1 MSNAAQRC
9 RSNAANGFVT
19 HQLFAFNTEL
29 VLFTNPGSIAQ
40 RHLPHRKSILF
51 SRGVRS
57 TETFENVGN
66 VWMQHL
72 VMFEKENRH
81 AMD

>member
-1 MSNAAQRC
+1 MQRNAASQMQRMASL
-9 RSNAANGFVT
+9 RINY
-19 HQLFAFNTEL
+19 LLNTEL

-40 RHLPHRKSILF
+40 RLMPHRKSILF

-57 TETFENVGN
+57 SATFENVGN